1 MEFFRSAKLIFQI
14 SQVLLEIINNILFI
28 GQSALIYEDYFL
40 LMPEPYLTARDQRFE
55 WLVDYLDNDHEDL
68 QKESSAIK
76 FNNQV
81 DNIAQLKSM

>member
-1 MEFFRSAKLIFQI
+1 M
-14 SQVLLEIINNILFI
+14 FI

>member
-1 MEFFRSAKLIFQI
+1 
-14 SQVLLEIINNILFI
+14 
-28 GQSALIYEDYFL
+28 
-40 LMPEPYLTARDQRFE
+40 MPEPYLTARDQRFE

-76 FNNQV
+76 FNNEV